1 MKFRKAVLSALIA
14 AAASAAA
21 ADQASPRLIGRFF
34 SEKSSREEHR
44 LGIAAFADIDLSGE
58 SEDSLELA
66 GEIRV
71 DCLHP
76 NAPKDA
82 AWMKKICNGSFSIA
96 GTDGKYMQVAP
107 MGCGFGVL
115 AGCDKAGE
123 WFPVSLKIP
132 LSQLKGSRITKLEL
146 FMYNDTAAY
155 AQHADDGNKWNNG
168 SGIKLRARNFRVQ
181 SVR

>member
-58 SEDSLELA
+58 REDSLELA

-76 NAPKDA
+76 NAPKDS
-82 AWMKKICNGSFSIA
+82 AWMKKICI
-96 GTDGKYMQVAP
+96 
-107 MGCGFGVL
+107 

>member
-76 NAPKDA
+76 NAPKDS
-82 AWMKKICNGSFSIA
+82 AWMKKICNGRFSIA
-96 GTDGKYMQVAP
+96 GTDGKDMQVAP

-115 AGCDKAGE
+115 AG
-123 WFPVSLKIP
+123 
-132 LSQLKGSRITKLEL
+132 
-146 FMYNDTAAY
+146 
-155 AQHADDGNKWNNG
+155 
-168 SGIKLRARNFRVQ
+168 
-181 SVR
+181 

>member
-34 SEKSSREEHR
+34 SK
-44 LGIAAFADIDLSGE
+44 
-58 SEDSLELA
+58 DS
-66 GEIRV
+66 
-71 DCLHP
+71 
-76 NAPKDA
+76 